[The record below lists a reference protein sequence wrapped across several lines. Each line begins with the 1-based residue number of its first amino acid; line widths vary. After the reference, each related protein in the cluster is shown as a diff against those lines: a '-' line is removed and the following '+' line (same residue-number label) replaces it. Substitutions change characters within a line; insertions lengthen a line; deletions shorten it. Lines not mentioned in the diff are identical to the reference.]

1 MEFVSIHYCY
11 TFMGLCD
18 SKEDR
23 PQQSSPSHPNHPHHV
38 EERPNSLHLK
48 RKA

>member
-1 MEFVSIHYCY
+1 MEFVSIRYCY

-23 PQQSSPSHPNHPHHV
+23 PQQSSHSHPNHV
-38 EERPNSLHLK
+38 EERPNRLHLK